1 MKPLNSG
8 HISLQLSETL
18 AKNGSKLLL
27 THGDPKEECSIV
39 EMDSAVAAI
48 QLLSPLVDD
57 LASDLPAP
65 LDLSQTKKQVSGKSN
80 EASNKYVH
88 VMTTILGKIFG
99 FAVQSSCGKL

>member
-1 MKPLNSG
+1 M
-8 HISLQLSETL
+8 L
-18 AKNGSKLLL
+18 AKNGSRLLL
-27 THGDPKEECSIV
+27 THGDPKEERSIA

-80 EASNKYVH
+80 EVSNKF
-88 VMTTILGKIFG
+88 VMTTILGKNFR